1 MLMERIKLLFASL
14 LVLFAVAT
22 ANAQNIKVSGVVTDE
37 AGFPVPGATVM
48 IPNTTTGT
56 STNGAGEYTLTV
68 PSNAT
73 LLVTCVGYKD
83 VLVSVGGR
91 AKIDITIKE
100 DVSVLE
106 QSIVVGYGSAQK
118 VGNLVGSVKTVSS
131 ETIKASATASPL
143 DMLSGQV
150 AGLSVLTTGGVAG
163 DNNVSLTLHGIG
175 SLSSG
180 TTPLFIVDGVPA
192 SSSTV
197 MNMNPN
203 DILAMSVLKDASA
216 TSIYGSRA
224 ANGVVFVTTKT
235 GAYNNSASV
244 TVRSQYG
251 ISTLADFTMYKN
263 MMSGDELKD
272 FWINSGIY
280 TYDYV
285 KTVYTDRGYNYNT
298 KWHKYFQQFN
308 NPQSQNDVTIEG
320 GSNVVAYNI
329 SASQFHQR
337 GNTIGNY
344 YDRYTLRTNVQAH
357 PKDWLKVGTN
367 INFSVSQ
374 KSSNGNWGDSENAGG
389 NNYLVGGLSMMLN
402 PLYPAIDPVT
412 GSRYEY
418 VYPLFA
424 SAYNWETFV
433 KYRGNYTNY
442 YGVMGSAFVEL
453 EPIKNLK
460 ITSRAGV
467 DARFNSFKYR
477 SMAAWAEMFPS
488 YTSGRS
494 RSFTR
499 DYSATV
505 TNTIEYSHV
514 FNDNHRFSVLAGH
527 EGIYNDYDYFWA
539 YSENQIDDR
548 LLLLQ
553 NGEQETFDMEESRSQ
568 SSFLSFFAHAD
579 YSLMDKYIIDVS
591 ARTDAS
597 SRFGSDNRW
606 ARFWA
611 AGVLWKAKKEA
622 FLKDVEWLNELS
634 LKVSYG
640 TQGNAAIG
648 NYSSHA
654 TLGSAGNYAGVA
666 SLVIASPNN
675 KNLSWEQQALGTVAV
690 SARVFD
696 KVSVEVEVYN
706 RKTTDM
712 LMSRPLPYSTGF
724 TSVTTNVGGLQNRG
738 IDITIGVDILKS
750 KDYALNF
757 NAAFNYNKQKITELF
772 DGRKEW
778 EIVNTGITY
787 VVGQPVS
794 FYYPI
799 YAGVDPADGK
809 QMWYLPGEDINVCTK
824 DPSRTTKVFS
834 EADLRQNTGKE
845 RYAPI
850 NGGFGISGRYKN
862 LSVKADF
869 NYTLGKYL
877 INNDA
882 FFYNNPNTFA
892 GYNQSKAVT
901 DFWTPRNTDA
911 KYPSW
916 ADGTEMQFDTHLL
929 ENASFMR
936 LKSLQIGYSLPK
948 TLLNWAGG
956 VLSDVK
962 FTFTGRNLFTITKYM
977 GSDPEADSNI
987 TLGLPGNTRQY
998 LGGIE
1003 ITF

>member
-14 LVLFAVAT
+14 IVLVAASVAT
-22 ANAQNIKVSGVVTDE
+22 AQNVKVSGVVTDE

-48 IPNTTTGT
+48 IPSTTNGT
-56 STNGAGEYTLTV
+56 STNGAGEYSLTV

-91 AKIDITIKE
+91 AKVDIVLKE
-100 DVSVLE
+100 DASLIE

-131 ETIKASATASPL
+131 ETIKATATASPL

-150 AGLSVLTTGGVAG
+150 AGLAVLTTGGVAG
-163 DNNVSLTLHGIG
+163 DNNVSLTLHGVG

-180 TTPLFIVDGVPA
+180 TTPLFVVDGVPA
-192 SSSTV
+192 ASSTV

-203 DILAMSVLKDASA
+203 DILTISVLKDASA

-235 GAYNNSASV
+235 GSYNNSATV

-251 ISTLADFTMYKN
+251 ISTLADFTMYDN
-263 MMSGDELKD
+263 MMNGTELKD
-272 FWINSGIY
+272 FWINSGVY

-285 KTVYTDRGYNYNT
+285 QSVYTDRGFNNNT

-308 NPQSQNDVTIEG
+308 NPQSQNDISIEG

-344 YDRYTLRTNVQAH
+344 YDRYTLRSNVQAH
-357 PKDWLKVGTN
+357 PKEWLKVGSN
-367 INFSVSQ
+367 INLSVAQ
-374 KSSNGNWGDSENAGG
+374 RSSNGNWGDSDNAGG

-412 GSRYEY
+412 GKTYQY
-418 VYPLFA
+418 VFPLF
-424 SAYNWETFV
+424 STAYNYETYV
-433 KYRGNYTNY
+433 KYRGNYTNT
-442 YGVMGSAFVEL
+442 YGVMGSLFVEL

-460 ITSRAGV
+460 ITSRAGL
-467 DARFNSFKYR
+467 DGRISAFKYR
-477 SMAAWAEMFPS
+477 SKAAWTDLFPS
-488 YTSGRS
+488 VTSGRS
-494 RSFTR
+494 RSYSR

-505 TNTIEYSHV
+505 TNTIEYSHQ
-514 FNDNHRFSVLAGH
+514 FNDNHRFSVLVGH

-539 YSENQIDDR
+539 FSSNQIDDR
-548 LLLLQ
+548 ILLLQ
-553 NGEQETFDMEESRSQ
+553 NGEQDTFDMEETRSQ

-579 YSLMDKYIIDVS
+579 YSLLDKYIIDASV
-591 ARTDAS
+591 RTDAS
-597 SRFGSDNRW
+597 SRFGADNRW
-606 ARFWA
+606 AKFWA
-611 AGVLWKAKKEA
+611 AGILWKAKKES
-622 FLKDVEWLNELS
+622 FLKDVDWLSDLS
-634 LKVSYG
+634 VKVSYG

-648 NYSSHA
+648 NYSQHA
-654 TLGSAGNYAGVA
+654 TLGSAGDYAGVS
-666 SLVIASPNN
+666 SLVIATPSN
-675 KNLSWEQQALGTVAV
+675 KKLTWEQQALATFAV
-690 SARVFD
+690 SARFLN
-696 KVSVEVEVYN
+696 KYSIEVELYN

-724 TSVTTNVGGLQNRG
+724 TSITTNVGGLQNRG
-738 IDITIGVDILKS
+738 IDITLGVDILKS
-750 KDYALNF
+750 KNYALNF
-757 NAAFNYNKQKITELF
+757 STTFNYNAQKITELF

-799 YAGVDPADGK
+799 FAGIDPADGK
-809 QMWYLPGEDINVCTK
+809 QMWYLPGDDINVTTK
-824 DPSRTTKVFS
+824 DPNRTTKVFS
-834 EADLRQNTGKE
+834 EADLRQNTGKK

-850 NGGFGISGRYKN
+850 NGGFSLSGRWYG

-882 FFYNNPNTFA
+882 YFYNNPNKFA

-901 DFWTPRNTDA
+901 DFWTPQNTNA

-916 ADGTEMQFDTHLL
+916 ADGGEMQFDTHLL
-929 ENASFMR
+929 ENASFLR
-936 LKSLQIGYSLPK
+936 LKSLQVGYSLPK
-948 TLLNWAGG
+948 SLLGWSGG
-956 VLSDVK
+956 VLGDVK
-962 FTFTGRNLFTITKYM
+962 ITFTGRNLFTLTKYM
-977 GSDPEADSNI
+977 GSDPEANSNI
-987 TLGLPGNTRQY
+987 TLGLPGNTKQY